1 MDFKDKIKKRRLEL
15 GLTLEDIAK
24 LVGVTAPTIQ
34 RYESGEIKNVGKD
47 KIKDLADALNLSPSY
62 LMDWDETPEV
72 KRSFEYFM
80 EMQMNL
86 LGYKVIYD
94 EEDGYMVLKSSEGEY
109 EISEDDIDN
118 LTKELKSFLNF
129 KIFDL
134 MQKSRKIGK

>member
-1 MDFKDKIKKRRLEL
+1 MDFKDKIKNRRLEL

-34 RYESGEIKNVGKD
+34 RYESGEIKNVGKN
-47 KIKDLADALNLSPSY
+47 KIKALADALNLSPSY
-62 LMDWDETPEV
+62 LMDWDEVPEV

-94 EEDGYMVLKSSEGEY
+94 EEDGYIILKSSEGEY
-109 EISEDDIDN
+109 EISEDDINN
-118 LTKELKSFLNF
+118 LAKELKSFLNF
-129 KIFDL
+129 KVYNLTQD
-134 MQKSRKIGK
+134 SRKIGK